1 MCNSFEKICIPL
13 KICEDYF
20 LLHKFFINCCITED
34 FNVLCVKKQG
44 QILPQT
50 DIEFPQMLCS
60 ANTSSP
66 LSLPHQHGQNYPQT
80 ESRSLPPSPNPK
92 AALSPYPCPTSIGIV
107 WGGGTSETWIKV
119 KTYHGSE
126 YEHQYRHQN
135 NQGKH

>member
-1 MCNSFEKICIPL
+1 VLIERIAVSSIGQQLTVHNPCLAKVTLFLKPNCSKNIMCNSFEKICIPL

-66 LSLPHQHGQNYPQT
+66 LSLPHQHGQNYP
-80 ESRSLPPSPNPK
+80 
-92 AALSPYPCPTSIGIV
+92 
-107 WGGGTSETWIKV
+107 
-119 KTYHGSE
+119 
-126 YEHQYRHQN
+126 
-135 NQGKH
+135 